1 MNKAELV
8 KGMAKSANLTQK
20 AAASALD
27 VILNE
32 IHGVLAEGESIVLPG
47 FGTFKVSFRS
57 PRVCKNLKT
66 GEDIMVPAKSVPV
79 FTPSKVL
86 KESVK

>member
-1 MNKAELV
+1 MTELV

>member
-1 MNKAELV
+1 MNKADLV
-8 KGMAKSANLTQK
+8 KGMAKNANLTQK
-20 AAASALD
+20 DAAAALD

-32 IHGVLAEGESIVLPG
+32 IHGVLSEGESIVLPG

-57 PRVCKNLKT
+57 PRICKNLKT
-66 GEDIMVPAKSVPV
+66 GENVMVPAKSVPV
-79 FTPSKVL
+79 FSPAKSL

>member
-1 MNKAELV
+1 MNKTELV